1 MRTPQ
6 EFIMIAFNAVRC
18 IPHFIVFMSHK
29 NKSLIKADIIRGLDN
44 MEKNYNVY
52 FGLLFL
58 LSFCREF
65 RNLFYYRTRP
75 YSFFLNYICRP
86 QSTLFIQT
94 KTIGEGLRIMHGFA
108 TAIGAESIGKNCTIY
123 QQVTIG
129 GTDAGAP
136 TIKDNVQIFAGAVVF
151 GKITIGNNVTI
162 GANATVYSNV
172 PDNASVLPGTSKV
185 FRWGKP
191 SEEQSSN

>member
-1 MRTPQ
+1 MKTPQ
-6 EFIMIAFNAVRC
+6 EFIMIVFNAIRC
-18 IPHFIVFMSHK
+18 IPHFIVFYSHK

-44 MEKNYNVY
+44 MERSYNVH

-75 YSFFLNYICRP
+75 YSFFLNYICRS

-129 GTDAGAP
+129 GTDDGAP
-136 TIKDNVQIFAGAVVF
+136 IIKDNVQIFAGAIIF
-151 GKITIGNNVTI
+151 GKVTIGNNVTI
-162 GANATVYSNV
+162 GANATVYTNV
-172 PDNASVLPGTSKV
+172 PDNASVLPGSSKV
-185 FRWGKP
+185 FQWSKA
-191 SEEQSSN
+191 